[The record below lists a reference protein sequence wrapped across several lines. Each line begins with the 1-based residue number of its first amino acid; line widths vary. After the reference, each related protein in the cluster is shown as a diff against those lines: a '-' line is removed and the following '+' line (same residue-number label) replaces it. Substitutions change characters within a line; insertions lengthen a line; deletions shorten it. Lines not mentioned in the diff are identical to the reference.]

1 MLTYFIVINVIGFFL
16 DLLSKYKKI
25 DMLLIIISFF
35 GGSLGILIA
44 IILFNRNINKDNMMV
59 LVFTICTFIMQLIL
73 YLLFKE
79 NYFDKFS
86 LERLEKLNYKPFLI
100 YLGIINLI
108 TFLAFGLDKYKAIHG
123 KWRIKIVTLLGLCFL
138 GGGIGG
144 LLGVHVFKHKTNKNY
159 FTLGIPLIILM
170 HVIVILFLI
179 NLL

>member
-1 MLTYFIVINVIGFFL
+1 MLIYFLVINIIGFL
-16 DLLSKYKKI
+16 LNLLSKYKKI
-25 DMLLIIISFF
+25 DILLIITSLL

-44 IILFNRNINKDNMMV
+44 IILFNRNINKENMMV
-59 LVFTICTFIMQLIL
+59 LVFTICTFIMQLVL
-73 YLLFKE
+73 YFLFKG

-100 YLGIINLI
+100 YLGVINLI

-123 KWRIKIVTLLGLCFL
+123 KWRIKIVTLLGFCFL

-170 HVIVILFLI
+170 HVVIIIFLVLI
-179 NLL
+179 K